1 MPVIALLPC
10 GGAPEG
16 GGVSYVALATDRFD
30 DVVRF
35 YGSGLGFSVVD
46 QWDRPGGRG
55 LRFDVG
61 GMRLEILDNGRE
73 RKPLRLGEP
82 ADRFHVVIEV
92 DDIDLA
98 WRRIQVEAPKPQT
111 TSWGARLF
119 QLRDPDGVPV
129 TFLQWIETASEES

>member
-1 MPVIALLPC
+1 MPGVACLPC
-10 GGAPEG
+10 GGVRKG
-16 GGVSYVALATDRFD
+16 GGVSYVALATDQFD

-35 YGSGLGFSVVD
+35 YGSALGFPVVD
-46 QWDRPGGRG
+46 QWDRPNGRG

-82 ADRFHVVIEV
+82 DDRFHVVIEV
-92 DDIDLA
+92 DDVDLA

-129 TFLQWIETASEES
+129 TFLQWTATGSEAS